1 MRIKFSLWI
10 LFMITGILACQD
22 KTEKVLIGTWKA
34 QVLEN
39 EAMDQ
44 ILEEQLHF
52 LDTFGRST
60 TAAQNLEIYGSANVD
75 SIRASLSQTLAEMK
89 AKQEELVRNT
99 WFQFRKDGVALLNFG
114 QQPDSVHW
122 YINEEQQLVLDEM
135 SLKGSGSKI
144 YMNILELNEQELRLE
159 FTENGLTSTVV
170 FLPMEAESDA
180 D

>member
-1 MRIKFSLWI
+1 MEVLLLPIHSLPMRIKFSLWI

-89 AKQEELVRNT
+89 AKQEELVR
-99 WFQFRKDGVALLNFG
+99 
-114 QQPDSVHW
+114 
-122 YINEEQQLVLDEM
+122 
-135 SLKGSGSKI
+135 
-144 YMNILELNEQELRLE
+144 
-159 FTENGLTSTVV
+159 
-170 FLPMEAESDA
+170 
-180 D
+180 